1 MGSGQ
6 TLSNWFLKVFLA
18 RAYLKKG
25 GWIFFHLFL
34 QRHLFLPWQF
44 LPVLRKYNFQFL
56 NLELLKVFQADFA
69 IFPS

>member
-6 TLSNWFLKVFLA
+6 TLSNWFLEVFLGSSIF
-18 RAYLKKG
+18 KKRG
-25 GWIFFHLFL
+25 MDIFPPFFATSS
-34 QRHLFLPWQF
+34 FLPWQF
-44 LPVLRKYNFQFL
+44 PPVLRKYNFQFL